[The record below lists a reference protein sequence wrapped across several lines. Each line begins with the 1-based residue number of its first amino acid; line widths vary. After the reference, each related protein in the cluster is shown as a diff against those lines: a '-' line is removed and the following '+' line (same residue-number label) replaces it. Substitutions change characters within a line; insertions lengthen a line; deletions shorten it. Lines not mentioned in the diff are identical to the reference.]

1 MAMPTAVND
10 QVTDSVTQSGVKVVG
25 SAPALAMAS
34 LFQASTQ
41 SLGLAA
47 QNATVAQQQ
56 LNVVADA
63 VTAKCVHLLVGG
75 K

>member
-10 QVTDSVTQSGVKVVG
+10 QVTDSVTQSGVSVVG
-25 SAPALAMAS
+25 GAPAVAMSA
-34 LFQASTQ
+34 LFQSSAH

-63 VTAKCVHLLVGG
+63 VTAKCVQLLVGG

>member
-10 QVTDSVTQSGVKVVG
+10 QITDSVTQSGVKVVG
-25 SAPALAMAS
+25 SAPAVALSA
-34 LFQASTQ
+34 LFQASAH

-63 VTAKCVHLLVGG
+63 VTAKCVQLLVGG

>member
-63 VTAKCVHLLVGG
+63 VTAKCVQLLVGG

>member
-63 VTAKCVHLLVGG
+63 VTTKCVQLLVGG